1 MNFSLDELRLLTLNV
16 GYAVHDRDWNW
27 NDVKSPFARLYYV
40 TEGSAKVRLPSGIY
54 DLTPGHLYL
63 IPSFVLHDDICDSHF
78 EHYYLHIY
86 EDVSSEKRLFEDLDF
101 PFEQEAGPND
111 LALFKRICELNPN
124 MKLPQS
130 NPDSY
135 DNDSTLLRNIRTT
148 ATMALWDRMESLGIL
163 YQLIAKFLKD
173 ADQKESTSDDRIQM
187 VLSYIRR
194 NIDSQM
200 DISEL
205 AVLACMSNDHFIRV
219 FKKEVG
225 ETPMNYI
232 TRKKIEK
239 AELLLTTKSS
249 SVKSIAYSLGYD
261 DHSYFNRLFKSRVG
275 KTPQQYREATKK

>member
-1 MNFSLDELRLLTLNV
+1 MFLESELDSSFVVEASPEVFAGMLNPSEEIEFINDLSDRFNLDGRVFMGQILKDGTGDGTDGSEAVNSAMLLTD
-16 GYAVHDRDWNW
+16 A
-27 NDVKSPFARLYYV
+27 
-40 TEGSAKVRLPSGIY
+40 
-54 DLTPGHLYL
+54 
-63 IPSFVLHDDICDSHF
+63 
-78 EHYYLHIY
+78 
-86 EDVSSEKRLFEDLDF
+86 LDF
-101 PFEQEAGPND
+101 PFELEAGQND
-111 LALFKRICELNPN
+111 LALFKRICEQNPN
-124 MKLPQS
+124 LKLPQS

-148 ATMALWDRMESLGIL
+148 ATMALWDRMESLSIL

-173 ADQKESTSDDRIQM
+173 ADQKESTSDDRIQV